1 LCREYVYQKLLKLN
15 NPSSRY
21 GKKILVC
28 FFMPPSVATHFFVA
42 WSVCLFSFIFV
53 HPEDFQAVLKVPT
66 SKGRGK
72 EWERLGKKGDGVEGR
87 QSRRE
92 REEESPMF
100 SVLL

>member
-1 LCREYVYQKLLKLN
+1 
-15 NPSSRY
+15 
-21 GKKILVC
+21 
-28 FFMPPSVATHFFVA
+28 
-42 WSVCLFSFIFV
+42 V

>member
-1 LCREYVYQKLLKLN
+1 MCIRD
-15 NPSSRY
+15 SSQNSGY
-21 GKKILVC
+21 SLPGGIIE
-28 FFMPPSVATHFFVA
+28 FPTIATHFFVA